1 LDLSDSFIF
10 VIFIRN
16 GKILI
21 KTKMKKLIALYA
33 VLAILGTLFIASPA
47 LATDIRNGELLT
59 VEDVLIEDDLYLIG
73 GTTTVTSQV
82 KGDLIVVAGEVEIDG
97 NIEGDLFILGGNIVL
112 NGLVSDDVRIGGGYV
127 TINGKIGDDL
137 IMAGGEVTCSANSAV
152 AGNVYGAAGSA
163 NFKGSLTNL
172 YIAAGTLFIGG
183 NITGNVDLLASDY
196 FKIDSSAKI
205 GGNLAYAY
213 KENAEIPD
221 GVVTGTVTVKES
233 QFLNTEEIK
242 EEVGGFGAN
251 MHLGMKFFSYLALLF
266 LGVIVL
272 LAFPYSFRKYTELGK
287 KSYGNAIFYGLLL
300 LIGLPVVS
308 VLLILTVVGY
318 KVIFI
323 LWLGLLIMWPFAKIF
338 VSYFIG
344 SLILKP
350 GKDVAFWGDFGR
362 MAFGMLILFVACAIP
377 VIGILINII
386 TVVFGLGGLVLYKKE
401 SIKVLRGKKMA

>member
-1 LDLSDSFIF
+1 MDLSDSFIF

-196 FKIDSSAKI
+196 F
-205 GGNLAYAY
+205 
-213 KENAEIPD
+213 
-221 GVVTGTVTVKES
+221 
-233 QFLNTEEIK
+233 
-242 EEVGGFGAN
+242 
-251 MHLGMKFFSYLALLF
+251 
-266 LGVIVL
+266 
-272 LAFPYSFRKYTELGK
+272 
-287 KSYGNAIFYGLLL
+287 
-300 LIGLPVVS
+300 
-308 VLLILTVVGY
+308 
-318 KVIFI
+318 
-323 LWLGLLIMWPFAKIF
+323 
-338 VSYFIG
+338 
-344 SLILKP
+344 
-350 GKDVAFWGDFGR
+350 
-362 MAFGMLILFVACAIP
+362 
-377 VIGILINII
+377 
-386 TVVFGLGGLVLYKKE
+386 
-401 SIKVLRGKKMA
+401 